1 MDAGLLAK
9 IFGHTQEWHGAC
21 TIVLDAEASV
31 QAVGNDSIQGGGAKV
46 FAPRCISGRVAA
58 DSVCLLKDGTALIVM
73 QQHKIRQATGEET
86 IKQHLTVI
94 DPRSV
99 VAVEFP
105 EVMPL
110 VLQTLGVG
118 IPPVRTSGSQAGT
131 VARPRQVTG

>member
-9 IFGHTQEWHGAC
+9 VFGHSQEWQGPC
-21 TIVLDAEASV
+21 TVVLDAEASI
-31 QAVGNDSIQGGGAKV
+31 QTIGNDSIQGGGSKV
-46 FAPRCISGRVAA
+46 FAPRCISGRVVA

-86 IKQHLTVI
+86 IKQLLTVV
-94 DPRSV
+94 DPKCV

-105 EVMPL
+105 DVMPM

-118 IPPVRTSGSQAGT
+118 LPPVRPTGSHSGVVT
-131 VARPRQVTG
+131 RPRQLS